1 MTDIFP
7 KFFFLLISCK
17 RLRVYTI
24 VAFSFVRTF
33 ARGFRPCFRQ
43 DGKSRCEV
51 FVQASLRLFPWRHLN
66 RLHHCVHQKQYGN
79 TPSSSIRLTRC
90 QGLSNCFIHTACT

>member
-7 KFFFLLISCK
+7 KKNFLMINCK

-33 ARGFRPCFRQ
+33 ARGFQP
-43 DGKSRCEV
+43 
-51 FVQASLRLFPWRHLN
+51 
-66 RLHHCVHQKQYGN
+66 Y
-79 TPSSSIRLTRC
+79 
-90 QGLSNCFIHTACT
+90 